1 MLVEHLQKTF
11 AERSRKNPQYS
22 LRSFARSLDIDSSTL
37 SAILRGKR
45 PLTAKTASK
54 LIDALDLGDPAKSK
68 DLLLATVSPG
78 GQEKLSYDTLALEVA
93 EAISSWEH
101 FAILAFLEI
110 DGIRP
115 TSRTIARRLLLPLG
129 IVLEATHRLELIG
142 LVRKRGESWELTGKN
157 MAMPAQVPNVALR
170 EALRQYMVKSLE
182 SLEKTPVHRREMSG
196 ITMAVSSAKL
206 PEARRMIQEFR
217 RSLSAFLENGPKDS
231 VYRLNVE
238 LFPLTEE
245 NP

>member
-45 PLTAKTASK
+45 PLTAKTANR
-54 LIDALDLGDPAKSK
+54 LIDALEIKDLEKSK
-68 DLLLATVSPG
+68 DLLLSTFGGEATAKP
-78 GQEKLSYDTLALEVA
+78 SYDTLAMEVA

-101 FAILAFLEI
+101 FAILAFLEL
-110 DGIRP
+110 DGVRP
-115 TSRTIARRLLLPLG
+115 TNRLIAKRLGLPLG
-129 IVLEATHRLELIG
+129 IVIECTQRLETLG
-142 LVRKRGESWELTGKN
+142 LVRQKGDSWQLTGKN
-157 MAMPAQVPNVALR
+157 MATPANVPNTALR
-170 EALRQYMVKSLE
+170 EALRQYILKSLE
-182 SLEKTPVHRREMSG
+182 SLDKAPVHRRDMSG
-196 ITMAVSSAKL
+196 ITMAISSEKL
-206 PEARRMIQEFR
+206 PEARRMIQDFR
-217 RSLSAFLENGPKDS
+217 RNLTAFLESSPKDS

-245 NP
+245 TL